1 MSVPSVARFTLDE
14 LAESSGVPKRTI
26 RFYIAEGLISPAA
39 GRSRSAYYTPTH
51 LQELEQVKLSRE
63 RGLSIPEIRDMRVG
77 SEGKQL
83 RAGVA
88 WERVE
93 LHPALELHIRG
104 DAPRS
109 VRQLADWLLR
119 ETDAWFG
126 EPQNGERDDL
136 DSVQFKQM

>member
-1 MSVPSVARFTLDE
+1 MSVPNVARFTLDE

-26 RFYIAEGLISPAA
+26 RFYIAEGLMSPAA

-51 LQELEQVKLSRE
+51 VQELEHVKLSRE
-63 RGLSIPEIRDMRVG
+63 RGLSIPEIRDLRVD
-77 SEGKQL
+77 SEVAQV
-83 RAGVA
+83 RAGVV

-93 LHPALELHIRG
+93 LHPALELHVRS

-119 ETDAWFG
+119 EADAWFG
-126 EPQNGERDDL
+126 EPQNGERDDSN
-136 DSVQFKQM
+136 SVQFK